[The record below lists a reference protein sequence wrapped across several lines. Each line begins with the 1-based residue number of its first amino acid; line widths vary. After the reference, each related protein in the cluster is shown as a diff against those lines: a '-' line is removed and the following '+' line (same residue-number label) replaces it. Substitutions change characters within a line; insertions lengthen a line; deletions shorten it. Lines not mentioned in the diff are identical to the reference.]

1 MIHRMLFKC
10 KETMKVVTVIQIPQ
24 RDCGVFTLG
33 NIQHSTGH
41 SLEQSAASNTVLNK
55 VELDNPEVPSNTGA
69 YGKMWVEKS
78 YS

>member
-1 MIHRMLFKC
+1 MLFKC